1 MSIAETFL
9 PELEKEAA
17 ITRRVI
23 ERVPEDKL
31 AWKPHEKSMSLARLA
46 THTANVPGDIVDFV
60 SPDELKIAD
69 SFEEPALGSVQ
80 ELLDSGDRSVAKAKE
95 YLAGLDDA
103 AAKCDLDAQHGRPAV
118 DGKPAHCRHS
128 FAHVQPLVSPPRS
141 AYRLPAVAERPG
153 ALGLRAE
160 RRREPVR
167 VNEPSGLDAATGG
180 DACCYLFGS
189 PSS

>member
-103 AAKCDLDAQHGRPAV
+103 AANATWTLSMAGRPLMANPRIAV
-118 DGKPAHCRHS
+118 I
-128 FAHVQPLVSPPRS
+128 RS
-141 AYRLPAVAERPG
+141 LMFNHWYHHRGQLTVYLRLLNV
-153 ALGLRAE
+153 
-160 RRREPVR
+160 PV
-167 VNEPSGLDAATGG
+167 PSVYGPSADENP
-180 DACCYLFGS
+180 FG
-189 PSS
+189 